1 MKTIRR
7 YNPRKQG
14 EIGLGAA
21 IAWFSSN
28 GYAVSIP
35 LADNQPYDLV
45 VEDEEGLKRVQVKT
59 TTYRQA
65 HYGSFV
71 VRLETAGG
79 NRSRTTRKKFDNSKV
94 ELLFVLADDGSRW
107 LFPAEVVTQTRALNL
122 SRAVKQYCVVVG
134 EGFEPS

>member
-28 GYAVSIP
+28 GYGVSIP

-59 TTYRQA
+59 TTHRKPRGNFGVA
-65 HYGSFV
+65 L
-71 VRLETAGG
+71 RTNGG
-79 NRSRTTRKKFDNSKV
+79 NKSRHTHKLFDV
-94 ELLFVLADDGSRW
+94 RTCELLFVLTDDGRRY
-107 LFPAEVVTQTRALNL
+107 LFPTAELKPRTELTLGPR
-122 SRAVKQYCVVVG
+122 YDCYVVG